1 MNLKRDGCSM
11 FIPDLE
17 VTLQYQ
23 SYVQKVN
30 RDILLRT
37 YIVVAPVGFYL
48 YHECGMP
55 LQPTAERYRR
65 IILPYR
71 RNQEMS
77 VGYVDS
83 DGYYESY
90 CTEEGE

>member
-1 MNLKRDGCSM
+1 M
-11 FIPDLE
+11 FVPDLE

-23 SYVQKVN
+23 SYAQKVN

-55 LQPTAERYRR
+55 LQPTAERYRK

-71 RNQEMS
+71 RTQEMS

>member
-1 MNLKRDGCSM
+1 M
-11 FIPDLE
+11 FVPDLE

-55 LQPTAERYRR
+55 LQSTAERYRR

-71 RNQEMS
+71 RTQEMS

-90 CTEEGE
+90 CIEEGE